1 VKTVN
6 RSAALSLATVAA
18 AGALCLSNPSRAFAQ
33 DAPAAPTAAAQQAP
47 PPGDPL
53 GPDVFLAIGAGKTA
67 ELKAL
72 LAKGAKVEAKN
83 FLQATP
89 LLWAAAVGNQ
99 EACAVLLDAG
109 ADLNAAAVFGNALSV
124 AEMSGNQDLV
134 RFLLDRGAKPDA
146 ERGDGITPVMTA
158 AGAGHLEALRMLLA
172 RIPAAANQAD
182 AEGHTPLMH
191 AARRGQ
197 TAAARLLLQAGAKP
211 DAADHTG
218 RTALMHAAQNGSAE
232 CAALLLGHKAD
243 VNARDKAGDTAL
255 LLAARY
261 CREPSVVAALL
272 RGGADASAKDA
283 RGRTA
288 FDLALAR
295 RSPAAIALRRR
306 TAVRNAATAAGPTL
320 PAEARAAAERGLTL
334 IERSTKTFSE
344 RAPCASCHH
353 QGLGLTATGV
363 AKASG
368 LRIDS
373 ALAAAQTKLILDGD
387 KAVGGSLA
395 QVIDHPEMYKHV
407 PGVDMGELAPMLT
420 SVFAGLLEH
429 GEKGGEVESQMAVV
443 LASQQ
448 NPDGSWGFLL
458 LREPMQ
464 SSRFTT
470 TALAVRVLLALMPAD
485 RSEETA
491 RRVASAREWLKAAK
505 ATTGEDRA
513 FRLLGLK
520 WAGAGANEIAK
531 AVAELKAAQRPDGG
545 WAQLP
550 APVKPAPGAGDGMFT
565 RSDAYATGQALYAL
579 AAGGSMPTTAEEFR
593 RGIRF
598 LLDTQDEDGS
608 WLVTKRAAPVNTYFD
623 AAFPHGQSQYSSY
636 NATCWATMAL
646 SLAAA
651 GPARPVAP
659 VAAGSAKVSRR

>member
-1 VKTVN
+1 
-6 RSAALSLATVAA
+6 
-18 AGALCLSNPSRAFAQ
+18 
-33 DAPAAPTAAAQQAP
+33 
-47 PPGDPL
+47 
-53 GPDVFLAIGAGKTA
+53 
-67 ELKAL
+67 
-72 LAKGAKVEAKN
+72 
-83 FLQATP
+83 
-89 LLWAAAVGNQ
+89 
-99 EACAVLLDAG
+99 
-109 ADLNAAAVFGNALSV
+109 
-124 AEMSGNQDLV
+124 
-134 RFLLDRGAKPDA
+134 
-146 ERGDGITPVMTA
+146 
-158 AGAGHLEALRMLLA
+158 
-172 RIPAAANQAD
+172 
-182 AEGHTPLMH
+182 
-191 AARRGQ
+191 
-197 TAAARLLLQAGAKP
+197 
-211 DAADHTG
+211 
-218 RTALMHAAQNGSAE
+218 MHAAQNGSAE

-283 RGRTA
+283 GGRTA
-288 FDLALAR
+288 FDIALAR
-295 RSPAAIALRRR
+295 RSPAAIALRRHTAGR
-306 TAVRNAATAAGPTL
+306 TTAAAGPAL

-353 QGLGLTATGV
+353 QGLGLMATGV
-363 AKASG
+363 AQGSG

-407 PGVDMGELAPMLT
+407 PGVDMGRTRPDADERLR
-420 SVFAGLLEH
+420 GLLEH

-458 LREPMQ
+458 RREPMQ

-505 ATTGEDRA
+505 TTTGEDRA

-520 WAGAGANEIAK
+520 WAGAGAEEIAK
-531 AVAELKAAQRPDGG
+531 AAAELKVAQRPDGG

-550 APVKPAPGAGDGMFT
+550 APVKPAPGAGDGVFT

-579 AAGGSMPTTAEEFR
+579 SAGGGVPTTSEGFR
-593 RGIRF
+593 RGVRF
-598 LLDTQDEDGS
+598 LLDTQDDDGS

-646 SLAAA
+646 SLVAA
-651 GPARPVAP
+651 GPARPAAAP
-659 VAAGSAKVSRR
+659 VAVGAAKVSRR